1 MRTPISSVCY
11 FTLLIL
17 LAVPGCE
24 PSEDT
29 ADGMRQ
35 ATTSQLNSVAGSEGS
50 SDGAAKATA
59 DATAAA
65 AAGKLLLKEYSPLPS
80 PPGHSLY
87 VELLK
92 QRCGVDYQVPAL
104 PAGVSETEFMAQV
117 QAWNAV
123 MTAAIEKKFGAGIL
137 TQLRNEAT
145 TNWNKSP

>member
-1 MRTPISSVCY
+1 MPTPFSSVSY
-11 FTLLIL
+11 FTLLTA
-17 LAVPGCE
+17 LAAAGCE
-24 PSEDT
+24 PSPDT
-29 ADGMRQ
+29 ADGIRQ
-35 ATTSQLNSVAGSEGS
+35 APSSQLNSVAASNGS

-59 DATAAA
+59 DATTAV
-65 AAGKLLLKEYSPLPS
+65 AAGKLLLKEYPPLPS

-92 QRCGVDYQVPAL
+92 QRCSVDYQVPAL
-104 PAGVSETEFMAQV
+104 PAGVSDTEFMAQV

-123 MTAAIEKKFGAGIL
+123 MEAAIEKKFGAGFL

>member
-35 ATTSQLNSVAGSEGS
+35 ATTSQLNSVVAPEGS
-50 SDGAAKATA
+50 SDGAAK
-59 DATAAA
+59 ATAAA
-65 AAGKLLLKEYSPLPS
+65 AAGKLLLKEYPPLPS

-87 VELLK
+87 VALLK

>member
-1 MRTPISSVCY
+1 
-11 FTLLIL
+11 
-17 LAVPGCE
+17 
-24 PSEDT
+24 
-29 ADGMRQ
+29 
-35 ATTSQLNSVAGSEGS
+35 VAASEGS
-50 SDGAAKATA
+50 GDGAAKATA
-59 DATAAA
+59 DA
-65 AAGKLLLKEYSPLPS
+65 AAGILLLKEYRPLPS

-104 PAGVSETEFMAQV
+104 PAGVSETEFIDQV

-145 TNWNKSP
+145 TSWHKSP